1 MNLLLVGRDTSV
13 TNTIRDM
20 LSSVEAWSV
29 TKINSIDKGT
39 AKTSKEGF
47 YDIIVAN
54 LTDFPPPPTLIITK
68 ITSYFPS
75 SELLVLYSYNQ
86 HSLVDPLLQAGAD
99 GYLQNG
105 SSDDKLIEA
114 VETLLNGEQY
124 IGVESTY

>member
-20 LSSVEAWSV
+20 LSSEEAWSV
-29 TKINSIDKGT
+29 TKINSVNKSAVD
-39 AKTSKEGF
+39 SPEEGL

-54 LTDFPPPPTLIITK
+54 LTDFPPPPTLVITK

-75 SELLVLYSYNQ
+75 SELLVLYSYDQ
-86 HSLVDPLLQAGAD
+86 ESLVEPLLQAGAD

-114 VETLLNGEQY
+114 VQTLMNGEQY